1 MRFLVD
7 ECAGPAIADWLRG
20 REHDIYS
27 VYNQSPGISD
37 DDILKKAV
45 KEHRILIT
53 CDKDFGEKIY
63 RDNYP
68 HRGVILL
75 RLIDERSSMKI
86 AALQRVLD
94 KYPDRLA
101 GNFIVVSESKVR
113 ISTKR

>member
-53 CDKDFGEKIY
+53 CDKDFGEKRNKPPSI
-63 RDNYP
+63 P
-68 HRGVILL
+68 TF
-75 RLIDERSSMKI
+75 
-86 AALQRVLD
+86 LQMGEGCL
-94 KYPDRLA
+94 
-101 GNFIVVSESKVR
+101 F
-113 ISTKR
+113 